1 MLLLQDG
8 GPPPALPLSGRRRGR
23 GGGGGGGSPLSGGRR
38 RALSGPWAGRRRG
51 SAGEAVAAGGR
62 PALDVGHRLGRLH
75 VGRREA
81 GQDAQQRL
89 GLVLLR
95 LVVAVVRHAALVD
108 ALVLPPHARQPQPV
122 RDVVA
127 LHADRLQE
135 SGASAAAPAPPRAP
149 PPPSAASCAVRPS
162 AGVTVAASGPP
173 PPHLPPSGSGRHA
186 VAAPDGGAVAG
197 PGTAGGAVGAGRD
210 GVRAAPAALTL
221 IFVASLFAT

>member
-1 MLLLQDG
+1 MLLLQDS

-23 GGGGGGGSPLSGGRR
+23 GGGGGGSPLSGGRWR
-38 RALSGPWAGRRRG
+38 TLAGPGRRRG
-51 SAGEAVAAGGR
+51 STSGAVAARGSS
-62 PALDVGHRLGRLH
+62 ALDVGHRLGRLH
-75 VGRREA
+75 IGRSEA

-127 LHADRLQE
+127 LHADRLQK
-135 SGASAAAPAPPRAP
+135 SGASAEGPAPPLFSP
-149 PPPSAASCAVRPS
+149 LSPTLAARRAVRPR
-162 AGVTVAASGPP
+162 AWA
-173 PPHLPPSGSGRHA
+173 A
-186 VAAPDGGAVAG
+186 VAAAGRPPQPQHPLPEPPRPQGAAATPWLHRAVPAAG
-197 PGTAGGAVGAGRD
+197 SGRD

-221 IFVASLFAT
+221 ILVASLFAT

>member
-1 MLLLQDG
+1 MLLLQDS

-23 GGGGGGGSPLSGGRR
+23 GGGGGGSPLSGGRWR
-38 RALSGPWAGRRRG
+38 TLAGPGAGRRRG
-51 SAGEAVAAGGR
+51 STSGAVAARGSS
-62 PALDVGHRLGRLH
+62 ALDVGHRLGRLH
-75 VGRREA
+75 IGRSEA

-127 LHADRLQE
+127 LHADRLQK
-135 SGASAAAPAPPRAP
+135 SGASAEGPAPPLFSP
-149 PPPSAASCAVRPS
+149 LSPTLAARRAVRPR
-162 AGVTVAASGPP
+162 AWA
-173 PPHLPPSGSGRHA
+173 A
-186 VAAPDGGAVAG
+186 VAAAGRPPQPQHPLPKPPRPQGAAATPWLHRAVPAAG
-197 PGTAGGAVGAGRD
+197 SGRD

-221 IFVASLFAT
+221 ILVASLFAT